1 MDESVSFYRAAEYYD
16 RTRGLS
22 AGGMRKTT
30 DLLARE
36 LRDRGPVLEVG
47 VGTGQLALP
56 LHDSGIPVVGF
67 DLARPMMDKLV
78 EKAGG
83 GLPFSL
89 LQADATRIPFRGH
102 AFGGAYLR
110 WVLHL
115 IPEWRTALA
124 EMVRVVR
131 PGGVLLTS
139 IGGYGGGPNSE
150 IQERFAE
157 LTGVSIEPPGL
168 TWDGYDELDEAA
180 KRLGLVCRD
189 LPPIREMQ
197 RDGLNVFVDGIANNA
212 YSWTWKVEDP
222 DLLARTAVDVRRWAQ
237 ERYGPLDQIPL
248 EEWESVWRAYDV
260 PA

>member
-1 MDESVSFYRAAEYYD
+1 MDDSVAFDRAAEYYD
-16 RTRGLS
+16 RTRGIS
-22 AGGMRKTT
+22 AEGMRKTI
-30 DLLARE
+30 DLLAGE
-36 LRDRGPVLEVG
+36 LRDRGRVLEVG

-56 LHDSGIPVVGF
+56 LHSAGIPVVGL

-83 GLPFSL
+83 RSPLPL
-89 LQADATRIPFRGH
+89 IQTDATRMPIGDH

-115 IPEWRTALA
+115 IPAWREALA

-131 PGGVLLTS
+131 PGGVILTS
-139 IGGYGGGPNSE
+139 IGGYGGPRSE

-168 TWDGYDELDEAA
+168 MWAGYDQLDETATV
-180 KRLGLVCRD
+180 LGLVPRH
-189 LPPIREMQ
+189 LPPISEME
-197 RDGLNVFVDGIANNA
+197 RDGLDVFIAGIADNA

-222 DLLARTAVDVRRWAQ
+222 DLFARTAAEVRLWAE
-237 ERYGPLDQIPL
+237 ERYGPLDRVSL
-248 EEWESVWRAYDV
+248 EGYEMVWRAYDV

>member
-1 MDESVSFYRAAEYYD
+1 MEDSVAFDRAAEYYD
-16 RTRGLS
+16 RTRGLTPE
-22 AGGMRKTT
+22 GMRKTI
-30 DLLARE
+30 DLLAGE
-36 LRDRGPVLEVG
+36 LRERGSVLEVG

-56 LHDSGIPVVGF
+56 LHDAGIQVVGL

-83 GLPFSL
+83 RSPLPL
-89 LQADATRIPFRGH
+89 IQGDATRMPIGEH

-115 IPEWRTALA
+115 IPAWREALA

-139 IGGYGGGPNSE
+139 IGGYGGPRSE

-157 LTGVSIEPPGL
+157 LTGVSLDPPGL
-168 TWDGYDELDEAA
+168 TWAGDDQLDDAA
-180 KRLGLVCRD
+180 TALGLVGRD
-189 LPPIREMQ
+189 LPTIREMQ
-197 RDGLNVFVDGIANNA
+197 RDGLDVFIDGIANNM

-222 DLLARTAVDVRRWAQ
+222 DLFARTAAAVRRWA
-237 ERYGPLDQIPL
+237 EDRYGPLDRAKL
-248 EEWESVWRAYDV
+248 EEYEILWRAYDV

>member
-1 MDESVSFYRAAEYYD
+1 MNDSIAFDRAAEYYD

-22 AGGMRKTT
+22 EEGMRKTVE
-30 DLLARE
+30 LLAGE

-56 LHDSGIPVVGF
+56 LNDAGIPVIGL

-83 GLPFSL
+83 RLLLPL
-89 LQADATRIPFRGH
+89 IQADATRMPVRDH

-115 IPEWRTALA
+115 IPAWREALA
-124 EMVRVVR
+124 EMERVLR

-139 IGGYGGGPNSE
+139 IGGYGGPRSE

-157 LTGVSIEPPGL
+157 LTGISIDPPGL
-168 TWDGYDELDEAA
+168 TWEGYDQLDDAA
-180 KRLGLVCRD
+180 TALGLVRRE
-189 LPPIREMQ
+189 LPPINEVL
-197 RDGLNVFVDGIANNA
+197 RDGLDVFIDGISNNA
-212 YSWTWKVEDP
+212 YSWTWKVEDTE
-222 DLLARTAVDVRRWAQ
+222 LFARTAAEVRTWAE
-237 ERYGPLDQIPL
+237 ERYGPLEGVSLD
-248 EEWESVWRAYDV
+248 EYEMVWRAYDV
-260 PA
+260 PD